1 MMSCRVPGCLG
12 AVLLLLLLGTAG
24 AVVAAPR
31 AVSVNESSPATIRKH
46 LKARGLAVSRGTT
59 ESAGCGL
66 EIEVQRDVVYAVNG
80 ERKMTADVFVPR
92 AAAKRPRAAVIV
104 VHGGG
109 WLKGD

>member
-12 AVLLLLLLGTAG
+12 AVLLLLGTAG

-31 AVSVNESSPATIRKH
+31 AVSVNESSPGTIRKH
-46 LKARGLAVSRGTT
+46 LKAGPGCLGVTT
-59 ESAGCGL
+59 ESAGGGL

-92 AAAKRPRAAVIV
+92 AGRSG
-104 VHGGG
+104 HGRQ
-109 WLKGD
+109 